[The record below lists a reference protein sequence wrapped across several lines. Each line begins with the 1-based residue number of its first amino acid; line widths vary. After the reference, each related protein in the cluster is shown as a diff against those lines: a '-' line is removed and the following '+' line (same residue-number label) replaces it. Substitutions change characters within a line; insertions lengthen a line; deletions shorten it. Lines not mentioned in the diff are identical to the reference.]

1 MYDEQG
7 IWGGMTDKQR
17 ASVSE
22 DFKEFWLE
30 QARQAGLL
38 KVFVPIVLLEASQ
51 NSTQCLCSEATF
63 GDTCHCTLPLSRSS
77 SQTDAD
83 IAYIDEYQTDD
94 DYLETQSE
102 NQLHDDV
109 HLAG

>member
-30 QARQAGLL
+30 QVRQAGQL
-38 KVFVPIVLLEASQ
+38 KEYGSIVPAETCLD
-51 NSTQCLCSEATF
+51 STQCLCSEATF